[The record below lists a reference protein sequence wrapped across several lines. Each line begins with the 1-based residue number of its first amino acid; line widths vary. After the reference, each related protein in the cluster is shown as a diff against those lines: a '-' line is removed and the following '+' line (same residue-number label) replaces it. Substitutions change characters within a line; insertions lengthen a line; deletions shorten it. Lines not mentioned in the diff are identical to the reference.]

1 VDYDLDHVDEY
12 TCLCTDLFQGDHC
25 QFSRETV
32 EITFVLS
39 SDSALQT
46 NDVVA
51 TTVSYSDYDTEI
63 LRFNVRH
70 QQVYGA
76 LPSNLKLIYSHEIDE
91 YAPTTAILKVYGPN
105 YYREE
110 PNYYVLYFDPDE
122 KGINITVDLT
132 SENHCPFV
140 QTLWY
145 LVQGIETPC
154 KLKCFRR
161 DLRYGIAWRL
171 IPTTLLQL

>member
-1 VDYDLDHVDEY
+1 VDYDLADFDKC
-12 TCLCTDLFQGDHC
+12 TCLCTDLFEGDHC
-25 QFSRETV
+25 QVPRGTV

-39 SDSALQT
+39 SDSTLQT
-46 NDVVA
+46 NEVVA
-51 TTVSYSDYDTEI
+51 TTVSYNDYGMEI
-63 LRFNVRH
+63 WRFNVRH

-76 LPSNLKLIYSHEIDE
+76 LPSYLKLIYSHEIGE

-110 PNYYVLYFDPDE
+110 PNYYVLYFDPGE
-122 KGINITVDLT
+122 KQINITVDLT

-145 LVQGIETPC
+145 LVQGMETSG
-154 KLKCFRR
+154 KLECFRR
-161 DLRYGIAWRL
+161 DLRYGMTWRL
-171 IPTTLLQL
+171 IPSEHL